1 MTRSNTPPKVPSYYV
16 ESQPVISMAL
26 TSGFLTS
33 SLGTV
38 TVKTPFSIL
47 ALTWSSFA
55 FPGNLN
61 LLKNFP
67 LDLSTLC
74 HLSFFSSLSLLLS
87 PLICKTLPSSNSTLT
102 SSFFRPGRSALKTWA
117 SGVSFQSMRVLANA
131 VVSLAN
137 SDRGADMAVLVK
149 GKSWKGS
156 QMSREKGSKMLLL
169 RPPKRVL
176 GIRDIFLVSCLRK

>member
-1 MTRSNTPPKVPSYYV
+1 
-16 ESQPVISMAL
+16 
-26 TSGFLTS
+26 
-33 SLGTV
+33 
-38 TVKTPFSIL
+38 
-47 ALTWSSFA
+47 
-55 FPGNLN
+55 
-61 LLKNFP
+61 
-67 LDLSTLC
+67 
-74 HLSFFSSLSLLLS
+74 
-87 PLICKTLPSSNSTLT
+87 
-102 SSFFRPGRSALKTWA
+102 
-117 SGVSFQSMRVLANA
+117 VLANA

>member
-1 MTRSNTPPKVPSYYV
+1 
-16 ESQPVISMAL
+16 
-26 TSGFLTS
+26 
-33 SLGTV
+33 
-38 TVKTPFSIL
+38 
-47 ALTWSSFA
+47 
-55 FPGNLN
+55 
-61 LLKNFP
+61 
-67 LDLSTLC
+67 
-74 HLSFFSSLSLLLS
+74 
-87 PLICKTLPSSNSTLT
+87 
-102 SSFFRPGRSALKTWA
+102 
-117 SGVSFQSMRVLANA
+117 MRVLASA